1 MPHLFLDQITKQFS
15 KNPHPAVCDVTLS
28 LEQGELLGL
37 LGPSGCGKTTLLRL
51 IAGFEQPQSGK
62 ILLAGRMI
70 ASAGLCVP
78 PEQRSVGMVFQDF
91 ALFPHLTAAE
101 NIAFGLPQS
110 SKATV
115 QERVAEAIALV
126 GLKGR
131 EDCYPHELSGGQQ
144 QRVAL
149 ARALAPRP
157 ALLLLD
163 EPLSNLDVQVRL
175 YLRQEV
181 REILK
186 ATGTTAIF
194 VTHDQEEAMAIADR
208 VGVMCQGKLEQL
220 DTPEAIYQEPASRF
234 VAEFV
239 TQANFLPAQQQG
251 DIWETEIGRFT
262 QNQVECICKADWDLC
277 VGETTRGDLMIRQ
290 EDLTPELDSEG
301 ILTVGDR
308 QFLGREYA
316 YCLITPSGRRLRART
331 STRTT
336 IPVGATVRVA
346 IVPQGL
352 KFFPTQSSSRPKEL
366 AALSG
371 LPLHP

>member
-1 MPHLFLDQITKQFS
+1 
-15 KNPHPAVCDVTLS
+15 VCNVTLS

-51 IAGFEQPQSGK
+51 IAGFEQPQSGE
-62 ILLAGRMI
+62 ISLAGQVI
-70 ASAGLCVP
+70 ASSGLCMP
-78 PEQRSVGMVFQDF
+78 PERRSVGMVFQDF
-91 ALFPHLTAAE
+91 ALFPHLTTAE

-110 SKATV
+110 GKATV
-115 QERVAEAIALV
+115 QKRVAEAIALV

-251 DIWETEIGRFT
+251 EIWETEIGRFSQT
-262 QNQVECICKADWDLC
+262 QIDCICKADWDLC
-277 VGETTRGDLMIRQ
+277 KGEAARGDLMIRQ
-290 EDLTPELDSEG
+290 EDLTLELDSQG
-301 ILTVGDR
+301 GLTVGDR

-316 YCLITPSGRRLRART
+316 YCLITQSGRRLQART

-336 IPVGATVRVA
+336 IPVGATVRVTVA
-346 IVPQGL
+346 SQGL
-352 KFFPTQSSSRPKEL
+352 RFFPTQSSSHPREL
-366 AALSG
+366 AAPSG
-371 LPLHP
+371 LPLRP